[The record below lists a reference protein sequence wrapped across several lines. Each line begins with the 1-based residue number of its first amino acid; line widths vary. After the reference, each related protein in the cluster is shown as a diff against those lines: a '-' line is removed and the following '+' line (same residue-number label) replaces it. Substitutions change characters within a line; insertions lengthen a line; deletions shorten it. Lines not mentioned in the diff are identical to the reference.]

1 MKLECISAYVNKP
14 LKVAYQIGDVF
25 EVDEKVGQ
33 HLLHDSPDSFVDLS
47 ALEAA
52 EQAMAKLQTKL
63 DQLQSELEQ
72 KPDDQGQTPPD
83 PSDNQ
88 TQAPDE
94 QAPEPKSKKK
104 ATE

>member
-1 MKLECISAYVNKP
+1 MKLECISAYSNKP

-52 EQAMAKLQTKL
+52 EQAMAKLQG
-63 DQLQSELEQ
+63 ELEQ

-83 PSDNQ
+83 PSANP
-88 TQAPDE
+88 TQEPGE
-94 QAPEPKSKKK
+94 QAPEPKGKKK